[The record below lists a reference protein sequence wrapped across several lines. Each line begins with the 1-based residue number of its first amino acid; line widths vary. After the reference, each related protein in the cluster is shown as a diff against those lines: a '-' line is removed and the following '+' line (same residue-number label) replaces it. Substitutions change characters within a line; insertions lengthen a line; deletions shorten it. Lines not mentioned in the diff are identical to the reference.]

1 MWIGVK
7 DLWLGIVIDSE
18 CNRRERY
25 LLLQWRLSES
35 DLIDGLFITF
45 ANLYEKGYLAQKVVL
60 RTGQQLVIQS
70 EWAKNDKKFGRKR
83 TKLSASV
90 GSEWSGNE
98 GGKESKTYG
107 LVQ

>member
-1 MWIGVK
+1 M
-7 DLWLGIVIDSE
+7 IDV
-18 CNRRERY
+18 
-25 LLLQWRLSES
+25 
-35 DLIDGLFITF
+35 LFITF
-45 ANLYEKGYLAQKVVL
+45 VNLYEKGYLAEKVVL

-98 GGKESKTYG
+98 GG
-107 LVQ
+107 